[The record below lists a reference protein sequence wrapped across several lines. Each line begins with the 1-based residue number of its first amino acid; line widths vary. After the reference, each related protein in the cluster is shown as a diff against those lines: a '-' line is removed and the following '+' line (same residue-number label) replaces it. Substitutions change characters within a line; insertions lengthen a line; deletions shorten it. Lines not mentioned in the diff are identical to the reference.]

1 MRNINYRED
10 FVLLIQLLN
19 HKGEPVGVPDVDFS
33 IRFYS
38 GHTVYTVGCQDGEFI
53 RCAPMDDG
61 RLRVIFDNHGLSPVK
76 ELVGHATYRIPDSLM
91 PDGIRDL
98 PQTIHTGVCLTVGP
112 SDRPSEAEVSVM
124 LPFIKGE
131 PGSLADLSPEER
143 ESFIREIIDS
153 IPTEI
158 SGCEPIPPEEIDE
171 LWNAADITD
180 QP

>member
-19 HKGEPVGVPDVDFS
+19 HEGSPVAVPDIDFS

-38 GHTVYTVGCQDGEFI
+38 GHSTYTVGRKEGEFI

-61 RLRVIFDNHGLSPVK
+61 RLRIVFDAHGLSPVK
-76 ELVGHATYRIPDSLM
+76 ELVGHATWHLPDALM

-112 SDRPSEAEVSVM
+112 SDRPSDAEVSIL

-131 PGSLADLSPEER
+131 PGSLADLTPEER
-143 ESFIREIIDS
+143 ESFIREIVES
-153 IPTEI
+153 IPEEI
-158 SGCEPIPPEEIDE
+158 SGCQAIPPEEIDE
-171 LWNAADITD
+171 LWEGAGITR